1 MKHPLRVATRGSRL
15 ALRQVELIA
24 ELLEVDVEP
33 VIVSTLGDRLIDVPL
48 RNIAGHAAFAGDVRT
63 ALAEGAADLAVHS
76 AKDLPPGDDPRFAIA
91 FPPRADARDA
101 LVGATLA
108 EIPTGGSVATGAP
121 RRRALLTALRPDIHL
136 AELRGNID
144 TRLATG
150 TRFSAIVVAAAALQR
165 LAITP
170 ERRTQFL
177 PVDEFVPQVGQGAL
191 AVEARTDDHDS
202 RRFLDTLDHPATRS
216 AVTAERA
223 FLATLGGDCDLPAGA
238 HAIVD
243 AAGHIDMH
251 AFLAHAGHLR
261 RCHLEGTDSA
271 ALGRTA
277 ATHLDPRVLPAA
289 SQTADTVS

>member
-1 MKHPLRVATRGSRL
+1 MKRTLRVATRGSRL

-33 VIVSTLGDRLIDVPL
+33 VIVSTLGDRLVDVPL

-63 ALAEGAADLAVHS
+63 ALAEGAADMAVHS

-136 AELRGNID
+136 AELRGNLD
-144 TRLATG
+144 TRLAKGTG
-150 TRFSAIVVAAAALQR
+150 FSAIVVAAAALQR
-165 LAITP
+165 LAIIP
-170 ERRTQFL
+170 ERRVQFL
-177 PVDEFVPQVGQGAL
+177 PVEEFVPQVGQGAL
-191 AVEARTDDHDS
+191 AVEVRADDRDS
-202 RRFLDTLDHPATRS
+202 CRFLDLVDHPATRL
-216 AVTAERA
+216 ALTAERA
-223 FLATLGGDCDLPAGA
+223 FLATLGGSCDLPAGA
-238 HAIVD
+238 HAVAD
-243 AAGHIDMH
+243 AAGHLELR
-251 AFLAHAGHLR
+251 AFLAHDDHLR
-261 RCHLEGTDSA
+261 RCHLGGTDPA

-277 ATHLDPRVLPAA
+277 AAQLDPRVLPAA
-289 SQTADTVS
+289 SRAAGAVA